1 MRAIWDKIGI
11 SASVLCLLHCLFTPV
26 IVLFL
31 PFLGENISH
40 QWFHRI
46 VFAVVLPVAVWAIYN
61 GYQIHK
67 KKRVVSLGAV
77 GIAFLLGAM
86 AVEHEDLR
94 MEYALMIVAG
104 LALASAHF
112 VNLRACRL
120 DHR

>member
-31 PFLGENISH
+31 PLVGEKISH
-40 QWFHRI
+40 IWFHRI
-46 VFAVVLPVAVWAIYN
+46 IFVVVLPVAVWAIYN

-67 KKRVVSLGAV
+67 NKRVVYLGAV
-77 GIAFLLGAM
+77 GISFLLGAT
-86 AVEHEDLR
+86 VVDHNDLR

-104 LALASAHF
+104 ISLASAHL

-120 DHR
+120 NHR